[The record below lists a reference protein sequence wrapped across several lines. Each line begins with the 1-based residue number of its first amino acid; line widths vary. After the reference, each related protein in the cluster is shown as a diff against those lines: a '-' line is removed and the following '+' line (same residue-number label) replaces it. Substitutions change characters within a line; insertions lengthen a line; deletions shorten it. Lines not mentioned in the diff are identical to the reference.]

1 MIILVTINIAPNVS
15 NKKIIPYGAGQEP
28 NSTLR
33 GPNLLTLIKLTI
45 ATIKVKTKP
54 INVTARFNG

>member
-1 MIILVTINIAPNVS
+1 M
-15 NKKIIPYGAGQEP
+15 GQEP

-33 GPNLLTLIKLTI
+33 GPNLLTLIKLII